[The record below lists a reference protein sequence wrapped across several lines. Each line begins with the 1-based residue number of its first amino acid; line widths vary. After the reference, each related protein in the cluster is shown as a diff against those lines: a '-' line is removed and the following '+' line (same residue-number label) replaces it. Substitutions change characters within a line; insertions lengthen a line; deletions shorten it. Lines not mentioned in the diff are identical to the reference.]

1 MHFWSYTMPNFCLL
15 SVPLSTALSC
25 KPCTAA
31 THACV
36 ALSHW
41 SDPCFGQITEH
52 CSAKSENKGICLMLN
67 TRLNACL
74 VWVCRFL
81 RYAFSISF
89 ASPCTCDKQ
98 ASRPDCFDASHR
110 LPLFLAVGFPLDADS
125 RRRIIRT
132 EVSASAT
139 RTGPRWSSCRGTC
152 PAPWQF
158 FGLIRLAPQRI
169 LQQPPAVSLFHV
181 NPKLVCFTFTHFP
194 AFSLTTSPAFEILR
208 ESEKQRRRERDEGAE
223 EFEHVSSWSSAMGGP
238 NQGLGGG
245 KPSLSAPSLCPE
257 QAACI
262 FVHVV
267 LLFAEHKCISG
278 LAPWVAQSKGW
289 EAEGKAHCGGPVV
302 VPASPVSQELLA
314 VWDFFSIDFRCV
326 SPCWLRER
334 WSPLVNLRGQVCI
347 YTVFMLFLVH
357 MPT

>member
-81 RYAFSISF
+81 RCAFSISF

-139 RTGPRWSSCRGTC
+139 RTDHAGAAAAER
-152 PAPWQF
+152 
-158 FGLIRLAPQRI
+158 
-169 LQQPPAVSLFHV
+169 V
-181 NPKLVCFTFTHFP
+181 
-194 AFSLTTSPAFEILR
+194 
-208 ESEKQRRRERDEGAE
+208 RRRGNFLDSFVLPRRG
-223 EFEHVSSWSSAMGGP
+223 FYSSRLLYLCSMLTQSWSVSH
-238 NQGLGGG
+238 LH
-245 KPSLSAPSLCPE
+245 
-257 QAACI
+257 I
-262 FVHVV
+262 FPLFPLPRAQ
-267 LLFAEHKCISG
+267 LLK
-278 LAPWVAQSKGW
+278 
-289 EAEGKAHCGGPVV
+289 
-302 VPASPVSQELLA
+302 
-314 VWDFFSIDFRCV
+314 
-326 SPCWLRER
+326 
-334 WSPLVNLRGQVCI
+334 
-347 YTVFMLFLVH
+347 Y
-357 MPT
+357 